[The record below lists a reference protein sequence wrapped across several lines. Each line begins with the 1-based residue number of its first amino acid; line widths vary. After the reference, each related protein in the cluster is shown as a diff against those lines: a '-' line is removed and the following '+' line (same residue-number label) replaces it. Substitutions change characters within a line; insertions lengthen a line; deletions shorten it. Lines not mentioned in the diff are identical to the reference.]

1 MLQENH
7 YTMRRLTYLFITV
20 LFISCNNTDSNTYT
34 LDGNALGYADGTEVF
49 LFEID
54 GNNQSSIKDTLTV
67 ANGKFSGSYVKSDD
81 TALHF
86 LRVNGTQNNIVFF
99 TENENLKAN
108 IYKDSLT
115 SSFVT
120 GGKQNELYV
129 AYNKEMAAILKKRI
143 ATNQAY
149 QTAQAE
155 QDGILVNELR
165 QENIA
170 LATRERAFK
179 RDFVKE
185 NSNTVFGLMLTS
197 ELYQKEELTAIEV
210 NDIIAGLGP
219 KLASHDL
226 VADLKMAMEANK
238 KADIGGPAPQF
249 EAPDPDGNPL
259 SLQDALGKYT
269 IIDFWASWCRPCRM
283 ENPNVVRVYNKYHD
297 KGLNIISVSLDKA
310 NQKDRWLKA
319 IKDDKMDWYHVSNL
333 KFWQDPIAKQY
344 RVRSIPATFLLDEQ
358 GNIIDKNLRGAALEA
373 KIASLLD

>member
-1 MLQENH
+1 
-7 YTMRRLTYLFITV
+7 MRRLTYLFITV

-34 LDGNALGYADGTEVF
+34 LDGNALGYADGTEVY

-67 ANGKFSGSYVKSDD
+67 ANGKFSGSYAKSDI
-81 TALHF
+81 TALH
-86 LRVNGTQNNIVFF
+86 LLKIGSSPNNIMFF

-108 IYKDSLT
+108 IYKDSIT

-120 GGKQNELYV
+120 GGKQNELFV
-129 AYNKEMAAILKKRI
+129 AYNKETAKMLKKRL

-149 QTAQAE
+149 KTAQAE
-155 QDGILVNELR
+155 QDGIMVTELR
-165 QENIA
+165 KENIS
-170 LATRERAFK
+170 LASKERAYK
-179 RDFVKE
+179 REFVKQNA
-185 NSNTVFGLMLTS
+185 NSIFGLMLAS
-197 ELYQKEELTAIEV
+197 ELYQKEELTANEV
-210 NDIIAGLGP
+210 KDIIANLGP

-226 VADLKMAMEANK
+226 VTDLKMMVEANK
-238 KADIGGPAPQF
+238 KAEVGGPAPQF
-249 EAPDPDGNPL
+249 AALDPNGNTL
-259 SLQDALGKYT
+259 SLQETLGKYT

-283 ENPNVVRVYNKYHD
+283 ENPNVVKVYNKYHD

-310 NQKDRWLKA
+310 GQKERWIKA

-344 RVRSIPATFLLDEQ
+344 SVRSIPATFLLDEQ
-358 GNIIDKNLRGAALEA
+358 GNIIDKNLRGPALEA

>member
-34 LDGNALGYADGTEVF
+34 LDGNALGYADGTELL

-54 GNNQSSIKDTLTV
+54 GNNQSSVKDTLLV
-67 ANGKFSGSYVKSDD
+67 SNGKFSGSYAKSDE

-86 LRVNGTQNNIVFF
+86 LRVSGTQNNIVFF
-99 TENENLKAN
+99 TENEDLKAN
-108 IYKDSLT
+108 VYKDSLT

-129 AYNKEMAAILKKRI
+129 AYNKEMAKILKERI
-143 ATNQAY
+143 ATSQAY

-165 QENIA
+165 QKNIE
-170 LATRERAFK
+170 LGTRERAFK
-179 RDFVKE
+179 REFVRE

-197 ELYQKEELTAIEV
+197 ELFQKEELTAAEATE
-210 NDIIAGLGP
+210 IIAGLGP

-226 VADLKMAMEANK
+226 VADLKMAIEANK
-238 KADIGGPAPQF
+238 KADVGGPAPQF
-249 EAPDPDGNPL
+249 SAPDPDGNTL
-259 SLQDALGKYT
+259 ALQEALGKYT

-283 ENPNVVRVYNKYHD
+283 ENPNVVKVYNKYHD

-310 NQKDRWLKA
+310 GQKERWLKA

-344 RVRSIPATFLLDEQ
+344 SVRSIPATFLLDEQ
-358 GNIIDKNLRGAALEA
+358 GNIIDKNLRGPALEA